1 MNTHQNA
8 EGLIIN
14 DAVLVASYFEK
25 DSKEAWFCRR
35 ADIEEPPFCGTI
47 LGEPWNEFEDDVAEF
62 REHNA
67 KYMKEQLTLAAT
79 DERNRPRTEKEMY
92 LDMAEEKTGWLNA
105 YSVAEFAAKLKA
117 RDLEIQNFELGFWKK
132 DGRVRQH
139 RQYMDPKR
147 GTTSKFCGKN
157 GEHHYKERVSK
168 KRRQRG
174 LKDK

>member
-14 DAVLVASYFEK
+14 DAALVASYFEK

-47 LGEPWNEFEDDVAEF
+47 LGEPWDEFEDDMVEF

-67 KYMKEQLTLAAT
+67 KYSKEQLTLAAT

-92 LDMAEEKTGWLNA
+92 LDMAEEKTSWLN
-105 YSVAEFAAKLKA
+105 VDRLTEFAAELKA
-117 RDLEIQNFELGFWKK
+117 RDLETQKIELSFWKK
-132 DGRVRQH
+132 DGKLQQH
-139 RQYMDPKR
+139 RQYMVPKR
-147 GTTSKFCGKN
+147 GATSKFCDKN
-157 GEHHYKERVSK
+157 KERHYKECVFK
-168 KRRQRG
+168 KRS
-174 LKDK
+174 